1 MPSNEVDIVHSCGE
15 CGTEIETVSIKKDN
29 MMLSSNA
36 LVWCPKCQ
44 MERPEVLDVAGRLDS
59 IKKEQQSYPKS
70 VPAKPFSDRS
80 SRSSAD

>member
-1 MPSNEVDIVHSCGE
+1 MPAKEVDIVHYCGE

-44 MERPEVLDVAGRLDS
+44 TERPEVLDVAGRLDS
-59 IKKEQQSYPKS
+59 IKKEQQSYPKA

-80 SRSSAD
+80 SRSSKD

>member
-1 MPSNEVDIVHSCGE
+1 MPSNDVEIILSCGE

-44 MERPEVLDVAGRLDS
+44 TERPEVLDVAGRLDS
-59 IKKEQQSYPKS
+59 IKKEQQSYPKA
-70 VPAKPFSDRS
+70 VPAEPFPGQ
-80 SRSSAD
+80 ADGR